1 MFSAWPRRERACP
14 RQSLGPAHT
23 RTVTGIAIVAI
34 LTIPTGVATIPA
46 IPTTTDRPLSVA
58 PSSFSMAA
66 VIITI
71 MTAAIMAAV
80 TAITTDPLAIG
91 LLFWVDRPIAVRVL
105 LSRGGASPL
114 RARSPRVPRTPS
126 GSVAPDQTQDK
137 FVVQEIAPGGNTAS
151 RLSTGWSPLL
161 DWSLS

>member
-23 RTVTGIAIVAI
+23 RTVTAIAIVAI

-71 MTAAIMAAV
+71 MTSRVTHAV
-80 TAITTDPLAIG
+80 WPLAAQTWRATGSYTFQPSLDRNRILARQK
-91 LLFWVDRPIAVRVL
+91 LLAVWKADEV
-105 LSRGGASPL
+105 
-114 RARSPRVPRTPS
+114 
-126 GSVAPDQTQDK
+126 
-137 FVVQEIAPGGNTAS
+137 
-151 RLSTGWSPLL
+151 TGWSA
-161 DWSLS
+161 